1 MTRGASLSPGS
12 GQKGSVRHSV
22 IAGTWYPGDARAL
35 RAMVQGFLDKVP
47 PQVLQGELI
56 GLISPHAGY
65 AYSGLVAAHAYAQL
79 AGSAFA
85 KVIVVSPVHQV
96 YPGQFGTTDKDYYE
110 TPLGLVPLDQGLLQA
125 VERQVH
131 LNRMAQD
138 MEHSLEIQLPFLQ
151 HVLGEFSLAP
161 IMMGDQ
167 DWESASELGKVLA
180 HVIQSPALSDAEGE
194 ATPVILSE
202 AKDLVLLVASTDL
215 SHRHR
220 YEVAVR
226 LDQLVL
232 DHITGFDPEGL
243 MRTLAVHKGE
253 ACGGGPVAA
262 VMVAAQELGANR
274 AVLLKYMNSGD
285 VTGDRNSVVG
295 YAAAA
300 LLRV

>member
-1 MTRGASLSPGS
+1 MI
-12 GQKGSVRHSV
+12 QE
-22 IAGTWYPGDARAL
+22 
-35 RAMVQGFLDKVP
+35 FLDKVP

-85 KVIVVSPVHQV
+85 KVAVISPVHQV
-96 YPGQFGTTDKDYYE
+96 YPGQFATTDKDYYE
-110 TPLGLVPLDQGLLQA
+110 TPLGLVPVDRALVQA

-131 LNRMAQD
+131 LNHIAQD

-151 HVLGEFSLAP
+151 HVLGELSLTP

-167 DWESASELGKVLA
+167 DWESASTLGKALA
-180 HVIQSPALSDAEGE
+180 RAIRDVQD
-194 ATPVILSE
+194 
-202 AKDLVLLVASTDL
+202 KMLLVASTDL
-215 SHRHR
+215 SHFHR

-232 DHITGFDPEGL
+232 DHITAYDPEGL
-243 MRTLAVHKGE
+243 MRTLALHKAE
-253 ACGGGPVAA
+253 ACGGGPVSA

-285 VTGDRNSVVG
+285 VTGDRSSVVG

-300 LLRV
+300 LLRT